1 MPTLDLDP
9 PALPARQTVPV
20 QFSILLQEG
29 LGRETAL
36 RALVAEA
43 GPDARVIRVGNPLRA
58 PLTIER
64 ILIQTGLVE
73 AGLLT
78 DEEADQAMQQLF
90 RRNDGDRTLLVIEQA
105 ETLSQAALQT
115 LARLA
120 HGSAGQATLLRIVF
134 VAEPAFARLVLAT
147 PGAEPIRDALPEPP
161 AAVALVDTSSVD
173 TFLMDTEPDV
183 HELPSAT
190 LPSFSPLR
198 VPGVPLEVQPEPA
211 SWFQVL
217 STGTEVP
224 PAAPAPAPVLSPARP
239 WSWQVFWLLL
249 LFFLA
254 GAGMVLAAAVLLHR

>member
-1 MPTLDLDP
+1 MPALDLDP
-9 PALPARQTVPV
+9 PALPARQAVPV
-20 QFSILLQEG
+20 QFSVLLQAG
-29 LGRETAL
+29 LGGGTAL

-78 DEEADQAMQQLF
+78 DEEAGQAMQQLL
-90 RRNDGDRTLLVIEQA
+90 RRDDGDRTLLVIEQA

-120 HGSAGQATLLRIVF
+120 HGSAGQAALLQVVF
-134 VAEPAFARLVLAT
+134 VGEPAFAGLVLAT
-147 PGAEPIRDALPEPP
+147 PDAGPIRAALPEPP
-161 AAVALVDTSSVD
+161 AAASLVGASSVD
-173 TFLMDTEPDV
+173 TEPDADG
-183 HELPSAT
+183 LPSMT
-190 LPSFSPLR
+190 LPPVFPLR
-198 VPGVPLEVQPEPA
+198 MPGVPIKAQPEPA

-217 STGTEVP
+217 STGTETKLS
-224 PAAPAPAPVLSPARP
+224 AAPAPVPSPARP
-239 WSWQVFWLLL
+239 RLWQMFWLLL

-254 GAGMVLAAAVLLHR
+254 GAGMVLVAAVLFHR